1 MDMMIL
7 GGLLVILVF
16 FAGVA
21 AGFVLGEVPNTPEEG
36 PETPPEDPETAK
48 RQQENLEAFES
59 LMNYN
64 ADEAYQLNPRGR

>member
-21 AGFVLGEVPNTPEEG
+21 AGFVLGEAPEI
-36 PETPPEDPETAK
+36 PEARHEKPPEDPETAK